1 MSDDPMLIDEYR
13 LAQRILTRLGI
24 STERNR
30 DRIEWIAEEIRNA
43 RTSGRSFPAWS
54 PGMAA
59 LTRYLADESYKKS
72 TTTIERARLND
83 LVRAAFPDP
92 AREG

>member
-1 MSDDPMLIDEYR
+1 MSDDPTLIDEYR

-24 STERNR
+24 STEQNR

-54 PGMAA
+54 LEMAT
-59 LTRYLADESYKKS
+59 LMRYLADESYNKS
-72 TTTIERARLND
+72 NTTIERARLND
-83 LVRAAFPDP
+83 LVRAAFPGQG
-92 AREG
+92 REG